1 MSNSAKI
8 IKSVMKKNVGEKPTF
23 GTDPRDPWSTKANI
37 NEDAVLDRYLLS
49 RGINPKFAT
58 KDQKVAHSK
67 TGQYLKWRRDRANQ
81 IGEDTVEEGMTLQ
94 HTPTEKRQHALKR
107 AEHMHKE
114 IRVDGHGKNL
124 HSEAVDKKD
133 TITMNI
139 PLLIRMLEYARE
151 DAKTDL
157 SLHKVVE
164 KLIAI
169 RNRGVLTMKEYN
181 FVTGIREH
189 FELTEQEC
197 SCVPKDKKEWEK
209 FAQKRSE
216 IWRQKQVKKIDEA
229 LEDLEESLADMVL
242 GAAKDAGLKATVAK
256 SSAERKKDTEDMLK
270 KRAASDKA
278 AGIKRP
284 LGGLYSK
291 EYHPKANEEVERLD
305 EIGDTK
311 KGQKLLQMVNKRAV
325 SRVTSKRA
333 DTDPTYAKKA
343 QQTHWSA
350 DERLKEEQVV
360 EGSAALRFAK
370 ALQKAKQEREL
381 KDQSR
386 EAREKQQTPAPVK
399 EEEIKA
405 GDFVQDVVHGHTHRV
420 HDVQGNNLVVNRH
433 HGKDSYGGFTN
444 LHVTKAKKVA
454 APVNENM
461 DSMAACA
468 QPGDGANTPN
478 DVIPKSQ
485 RSKSAR
491 IIKSIY
497 KNKGM
502 KEEVLDET
510 WKYHTYSSKE
520 EANSARNAHHAW
532 RDDNGKASGNPA
544 RLMPGNKVAYKGEFK
559 GPKPMKEEIYDHEKE
574 DKSTTGLKKPK
585 IDRGEG
591 KASFGDDKP
600 KAAIVMTGGKT
611 MTGSPRDTIEIDPL
625 MKAKPGGPNDP
636 TTKK

>member
-8 IKSVMKKNVGEKPTF
+8 IKSVVKKNVGEKPTF

-37 NEDAVLDRYLLS
+37 NEDAILDKYLLS
-49 RGINPKFAT
+49 RGINPQFAT

-81 IGEDTVEEGMTLQ
+81 VGEETVEEGITLQ

-114 IRVDGHGKNL
+114 IRVDGHGKKL
-124 HSEAVDKKD
+124 HSEAVDKRD

-189 FELTEQEC
+189 FELTEQDC

-216 IWRQKQVKKIDEA
+216 IWRRKQVKKIDES
-229 LEDLEESLADMVL
+229 LEELEEGLTDMVM
-242 GAAKDAGLKATVAK
+242 GAAKDAGLKAKIAK
-256 SSAERKKDTEDMLK
+256 PAAERKKDTEDMLK
-270 KRAASDKA
+270 KRASDDKA
-278 AGIKRP
+278 SGIKRP

-291 EYHPKANEEVERLD
+291 EYHPKANEEV
-305 EIGDTK
+305 
-311 KGQKLLQMVNKRAV
+311 
-325 SRVTSKRA
+325 
-333 DTDPTYAKKA
+333 
-343 QQTHWSA
+343 
-350 DERLKEEQVV
+350 VV

-381 KDQSR
+381 KDKSR

-399 EEEIKA
+399 EA
-405 GDFVQDVVHGHTHRV
+405 
-420 HDVQGNNLVVNRH
+420 
-433 HGKDSYGGFTN
+433 
-444 LHVTKAKKVA
+444 
-454 APVNENM
+454 M
-461 DSMAACA
+461 DSLAACA

-478 DVIPKSQ
+478 DVVPNKM
-485 RSKSAR
+485 SKSAS

-497 KNKGM
+497 KKKNI
-502 KEEVLDET
+502 KEEL
-510 WKYHTYSSKE
+510 
-520 EANSARNAHHAW
+520 
-532 RDDNGKASGNPA
+532 
-544 RLMPGNKVAYKGEFK
+544 
-559 GPKPMKEEIYDHEKE
+559 YDHEKE
-574 DKSTTGLKKPK
+574 DKSTSGLKKPK

-591 KASFGDDKP
+591 KASFGDNKP
-600 KAAIVMTGGKT
+600 RAAIIMTGGKT

>member
-37 NEDAVLDRYLLS
+37 SEDAVLDRYLLS

-67 TGQYLKWRRDRANQ
+67 TGQYLKWRRDRETNVREEFSLDEA
-81 IGEDTVEEGMTLQ
+81 IDKRDTV
-94 HTPTEKRQHALKR
+94 
-107 AEHMHKE
+107 
-114 IRVDGHGKNL
+114 
-124 HSEAVDKKD
+124 
-133 TITMNI
+133 TMNI

-151 DAKTDL
+151 DAKTDMA
-157 SLHKVVE
+157 LHKVVE

-169 RNRGVLTMKEYN
+169 RYRGVLTMKEYK

-189 FELTEQEC
+189 FELTEEEC

-209 FAQKRSE
+209 FAQARSE
-216 IWRQKQVKKIDEA
+216 IWRRKQLKKIDED
-229 LEDLEESLADMVL
+229 LEDLDESLADMVL

-256 SSAERKKDTEDMLK
+256 SSAERKKDTEDMIK
-270 KRAASDKA
+270 KRIASDKA

-291 EYHPKANEEVERLD
+291 EYHPKANEEVVL
-305 EIGDTK
+305 
-311 KGQKLLQMVNKRAV
+311 
-325 SRVTSKRA
+325 
-333 DTDPTYAKKA
+333 
-343 QQTHWSA
+343 
-350 DERLKEEQVV
+350 

-399 EEEIKA
+399 EA
-405 GDFVQDVVHGHTHRV
+405 
-420 HDVQGNNLVVNRH
+420 
-433 HGKDSYGGFTN
+433 
-444 LHVTKAKKVA
+444 
-454 APVNENM
+454 M
-461 DSMAACA
+461 DSLAACA
-468 QPGDGANTPN
+468 QPGDGANTPD
-478 DVIPKSQ
+478 DVMPKTQ
-485 RSKSAR
+485 MSKSAR

-497 KNKGM
+497 KKKGI
-502 KEEVLDET
+502 KEEL
-510 WKYHTYSSKE
+510 
-520 EANSARNAHHAW
+520 
-532 RDDNGKASGNPA
+532 
-544 RLMPGNKVAYKGEFK
+544 
-559 GPKPMKEEIYDHEKE
+559 YDHEKE

-585 IDRGEG
+585 LTKQDET
-591 KASFGDDKP
+591 ASYGDNKP

-625 MKAKPGGPNDP
+625 MRAKPGGPNDP

>member
-8 IKSVMKKNVGEKPTF
+8 IKSVVKKNVGEKPTF

-37 NEDAVLDRYLLS
+37 NEDAILDKYLLS
-49 RGINPKFAT
+49 RGINPQFAT

-81 IGEDTVEEGMTLQ
+81 VGEEFSLD
-94 HTPTEKRQHALKR
+94 
-107 AEHMHKE
+107 
-114 IRVDGHGKNL
+114 
-124 HSEAVDKKD
+124 EAVDKRD

-189 FELTEQEC
+189 FELTEQDC

-229 LEDLEESLADMVL
+229 LEDLEEGLADMVM
-242 GAAKDAGLKATVAK
+242 GAAKDAGLKAKIAK
-256 SSAERKKDTEDMLK
+256 PSAERKKDTEDMLK
-270 KRAASDKA
+270 KRAADDKA

-291 EYHPKANEEVERLD
+291 EYHPKANEEV
-305 EIGDTK
+305 
-311 KGQKLLQMVNKRAV
+311 
-325 SRVTSKRA
+325 
-333 DTDPTYAKKA
+333 
-343 QQTHWSA
+343 
-350 DERLKEEQVV
+350 VV

-381 KDQSR
+381 KDKSR

-399 EEEIKA
+399 EA
-405 GDFVQDVVHGHTHRV
+405 
-420 HDVQGNNLVVNRH
+420 
-433 HGKDSYGGFTN
+433 
-444 LHVTKAKKVA
+444 
-454 APVNENM
+454 M
-461 DSMAACA
+461 DSLAACA

-478 DVIPKSQ
+478 DVVPNKM
-485 RSKSAR
+485 SKSAS

-497 KNKGM
+497 KKKNI
-502 KEEVLDET
+502 KEEL
-510 WKYHTYSSKE
+510 
-520 EANSARNAHHAW
+520 
-532 RDDNGKASGNPA
+532 
-544 RLMPGNKVAYKGEFK
+544 
-559 GPKPMKEEIYDHEKE
+559 YDHEKE
-574 DKSTTGLKKPK
+574 DKSTSGLKKPK

-591 KASFGDDKP
+591 KASFGDNKP
-600 KAAIVMTGGKT
+600 RAAIVMTGGKT